1 VPSISVHVD
10 APEGLPP
17 HSVTVIYK
25 PATADEFERIVEAA
39 GGPLAFRALGDF
51 AYATLDGGVTI
62 HLFEPKDAAPPAPA
76 PHPFMQA
83 FAERIGECRAFKEK
97 LEAAGGES

>member
-39 GGPLAFRALGDF
+39 GGPLAFRTRS
-51 AYATLDGGVTI
+51 ATSLTRI
-62 HLFEPKDAAPPAPA
+62 STAA
-76 PHPFMQA
+76 
-83 FAERIGECRAFKEK
+83 
-97 LEAAGGES
+97 

>member
-1 VPSISVHVD
+1 VGTPIIPADTGREGSTVPSISVHVD

-39 GGPLAFRALGDF
+39 GGPLAFRTRS
-51 AYATLDGGVTI
+51 ATSLTRI
-62 HLFEPKDAAPPAPA
+62 STAA
-76 PHPFMQA
+76 
-83 FAERIGECRAFKEK
+83 
-97 LEAAGGES
+97 